1 MLRLL
6 KLIRNRG
13 GDGIMRVD
21 LIKLSMTEEGEL
33 LTEVQ
38 KQLGNDLGNKR
49 LREILS
55 HMNKVAQIVA
65 ESINEL
71 EGEDENE

>member
-1 MLRLL
+1 
-6 KLIRNRG
+6 
-13 GDGIMRVD
+13 MRVD

-38 KQLGNDLGNKR
+38 KQLGNSLGNKR

-55 HMNKVAQIVA
+55 HMNKVAQIIA
-65 ESINEL
+65 ESMI

>member
-1 MLRLL
+1 
-6 KLIRNRG
+6 
-13 GDGIMRVD
+13 MRVD

-38 KQLGNDLGNKR
+38 KQLGNDLGNER
-49 LREILS
+49 LRKILS
-55 HMNKVAQIVA
+55 HMNKVAQIIA

-71 EGEDENE
+71 EGEDKNE